1 MANAALPAIG
11 HRPATTLAH
20 ARVTGRP
27 RRPTVFC
34 VAARW
39 PYEQFA
45 EYLRA
50 LMAEAGIP
58 DYAELSRLSGVNQT
72 QFSNWRRGI
81 SRPSRESLAKVARV
95 VGVPT
100 LNLVDV
106 AGLADDGDEVTEE
119 VRRPAALPAEL
130 VELLELWRDE
140 RLSDDQRAT
149 LLAAVEITVDGMR
162 AQLGRGVSRDGGRP
176 NRGRRAG

>member
-1 MANAALPAIG
+1 MDATLPAIG

-34 VAARW
+34 MASRW

-81 SRPSRESLAKVARV
+81 SRPSRESLAKVAPVLR
-95 VGVPT
+95 VPT
-100 LNLVDV
+100 ANLVTV
-106 AGLADDGDEVTEE
+106 AGLADDGDEPTEE
-119 VRRPAALPAEL
+119 IRRPAALPAEL

-140 RLSDDQRAT
+140 RLDDEQRRA
-149 LLAAVEITVDGMR
+149 LLAAVAFTVGGVR
-162 AQLGRGVSRDGGRP
+162 AQLERPAGRP
-176 NRGRRAG
+176 IGRRRAG